1 MISKAVQS
9 ERQEVEKRLFYGQRV
24 SDLQNKNSV
33 WNPTLQ
39 PCEYTL
45 MEPHI
50 EKMYN
55 MVNPI

>member
-24 SDLQNKNSV
+24 SDLQNKNIV

-55 MVNPI
+55 M